1 MVNSIESKQLIYAM
15 AEKIK
20 KEYGPEKIILFGSYA
35 WGQPEKDSD
44 VDLFIIKETNQ
55 KHRQRMLTVRR
66 LLSEE
71 NSLVGMDILVYTP
84 QEVSERLKIGDSFIS
99 KILNKGDVLYG

>member
-1 MVNSIESKQLIYAM
+1 MVNSGESKQLIYAI

-35 WGQPEKDSD
+35 WGQPAKDSD

-84 QEVSERLKIGDSFIS
+84 QEVSERLKIGDDFV
-99 KILNKGDVLYG
+99 KEILANGQTLYG